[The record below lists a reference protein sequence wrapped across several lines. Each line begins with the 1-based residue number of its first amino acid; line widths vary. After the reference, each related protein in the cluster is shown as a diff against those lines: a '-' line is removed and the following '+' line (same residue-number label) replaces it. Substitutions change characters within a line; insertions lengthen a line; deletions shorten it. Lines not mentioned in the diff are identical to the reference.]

1 MRVEAADLKCA
12 DAVAD
17 VVRRVVVRRVVV
29 RRVVV
34 RRGAEQC
41 AEHPLCR
48 LERLFTTAASR
59 PSLLLVEQL
68 QERADVLAGVRDELG
83 VGVGLPAHLRR
94 PVSPGEERT
103 GRPDQPDVAAVTL
116 SGASPVPAPAP
127 APDRSRLRAWHAQP
141 SRRHP
146 VRRST
151 STPPRRC
158 SLNPSKRRR
167 PGGGREPGASC
178 MPSRGRRVVGDEPG
192 QRRCS
197 RGPCRRGHPAVA
209 ASVSAARIA
218 TTLRRGHR
226 VGRTGRLRATD
237 QDGGRRR
244 KRHRMM
250 RPVPTAQSGNPSR
263 TR

>member
-1 MRVEAADLKCA
+1 VRVEAADLKCA

-17 VVRRVVVRRVVV
+17 VVRRVVV

-68 QERADVLAGVRDELG
+68 QERADVLAGVCDELG

-103 GRPDQPDVAAVTL
+103 GRPDQPDVAARGPR
-116 SGASPVPAPAP
+116 SPPVPAPAP
-127 APDRSRLRAWHAQP
+127 APDRSRLRAWHAQR

-158 SLNPSKRRR
+158 SLNPSNDGV
-167 PGGGREPGASC
+167 PAVGASPGLPAC
-178 MPSRGRRVVGDEPG
+178 LRGGVVLSATNLASADA
-192 QRRCS
+192 RAVL
-197 RGPCRRGHPAVA
+197 AVA
-209 ASVSAARIA
+209 ATLRSPRRYRRRGSRRRCAEGIGSAARDG
-218 TTLRRGHR
+218 RGQPIKMAAA
-226 VGRTGRLRATD
+226 GASD
-237 QDGGRRR
+237 
-244 KRHRMM
+244 
-250 RPVPTAQSGNPSR
+250 TA
-263 TR
+263 